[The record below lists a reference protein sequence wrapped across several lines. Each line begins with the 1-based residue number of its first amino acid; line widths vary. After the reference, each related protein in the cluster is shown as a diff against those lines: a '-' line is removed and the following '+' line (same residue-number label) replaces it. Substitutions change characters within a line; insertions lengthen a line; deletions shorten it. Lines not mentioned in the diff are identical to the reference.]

1 MLPGERTKIGKP
13 HIVHLS
19 DPALADFTALRERS
33 DGDLIFTTTGTTP
46 ISGFGN
52 MKARLESLVGIEDWR
67 LHDLRTAFAS
77 ALCDAGEPEGVVDR
91 CLNHA
96 ATGSAPSAVARVYN
110 RSEMLPQRARVLD
123 RWAAM
128 VLAEEPTGNVVDMR
142 RGA

>member
-1 MLPGERTKIGKP
+1 MR
-13 HIVHLS
+13 
-19 DPALADFTALRERS
+19 D
-33 DGDLIFTTTGTTP
+33 
-46 ISGFGN
+46 
-52 MKARLESLVGIEDWR
+52 RLHELVKIEDWR

-128 VLAEEPTGNVVDMR
+128 VLAEEPTANVVDMR
-142 RGA
+142 RGG